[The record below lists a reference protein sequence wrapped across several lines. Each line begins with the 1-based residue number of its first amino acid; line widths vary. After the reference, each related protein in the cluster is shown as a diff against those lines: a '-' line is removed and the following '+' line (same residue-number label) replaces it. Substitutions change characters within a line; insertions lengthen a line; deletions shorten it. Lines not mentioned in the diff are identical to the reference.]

1 MKPERATHA
10 RLRLTNALFTVLLL
24 TAVALSGWLS
34 TRYRVESDWTSNTRN
49 SLSPTSLDTLARV
62 RAPLVITSYTRE
74 SSKALRAQITDLI
87 DRYQRVSPHIHL
99 EFVNPDTHPDQVRN
113 FGVSLDGELRLN
125 YQERSEQVRDFGES
139 TLTAAIHRLLQ
150 THNAT
155 LAFLNGHGE
164 RRPDGTG
171 NADLGQFTRAL
182 TAKGVRILPLNL
194 AQDPKTP
201 DPAHIL
207 VLASPRTP
215 LLPGEIALIRAH
227 ITQGGALLW
236 LAEPGA
242 PASLKPLADDLG
254 VSFLPGV
261 VVDAQTQL
269 LGLSSPTF
277 AVVTDYLRHPVTDE
291 IATLTLFPEATA
303 LETRADG
310 AFRYTR
316 ILRTQER
323 AWTETGP
330 IEGAIRPDA
339 ARGERTGPLT
349 LGVALSTRSREKT
362 TDHEQ
367 RLAVLGDGD
376 FLSNAHLGNGANLEL
391 GIRLIEWLDHA
402 DSLLSIPAR
411 PVRDS
416 TLSLSSTQLALIG
429 TVFLI
434 LLPLGLFGTAGW
446 IWLRRRRL

>member
-1 MKPERATHA
+1 MKPDRAAHA
-10 RLRLTNALFTVLLL
+10 RLRLTNILFTVLLL
-24 TAVALSGWLS
+24 TATALLGWLS

-49 SLSPTSLDTLARV
+49 SLSATSLETLARV
-62 RAPLVITSYTRE
+62 QTPLTITSYTRE
-74 SSKALRAQITDLI
+74 SSKALQAQITDLI
-87 DRYQRVSPHIHL
+87 SRYQRVSPHVHL

-113 FGVSLDGELRLN
+113 LGVSLDGELRLD
-125 YQERSEQVRDFGES
+125 YQGRSAHIRDFSES
-139 TLTAAIHRLLQ
+139 ALTAAIHRLLQ
-150 THNAT
+150 THSAT

-164 RRPDGTG
+164 RKPDGAG

-182 TAKGVRILPLNL
+182 AEKGVRILPLNL

-215 LLPGEIALIRAH
+215 LLPGEIAHVRAH
-227 ITQGGALLW
+227 IAQGGTLLW

-242 PASLKPLADDLG
+242 PASLKLLADDLG

-261 VVDAQTQL
+261 VVDAQSQP

-277 AVVTDYLRHPVTDE
+277 AVVTDYTRHPVTDE

-310 AFRYTR
+310 AFRYAK

-330 IEGAIRPDA
+330 LEGAIRPDT

-349 LGVALSTRSREKT
+349 LGVALSKLSRKQ
-362 TDHEQ
+362 DSAREQ

-376 FLSNAHLGNGANLEL
+376 FLSNAHLGSGANLEF

-402 DSLLSIPAR
+402 DSLLSIPVR

-416 TLSLSSTQLALIG
+416 ALNLSSTQLALIG
-429 TVFLI
+429 VGFLI
-434 LLPLGLFGTAGW
+434 LLPLGLFVTAGW